1 MANNLIFK
9 NTKVRSFS
17 LDFLEVLWEI
27 EDTALDVLDFTF
39 QILRSESPMGPFD
52 IVGGPFSDRF
62 RFVDN
67 RVNLLHRFRQ
77 LYYKVQSTQ
86 KTDPANVAVSDA
98 FTFDAE
104 PDLMAAEMQRLERLL
119 WQEYAGRSCFIFP
132 IRTFGQRCGNC
143 WDGPE
148 KGKGFTSQRRRSH
161 CITCYD
167 TGFVRGY
174 MDPIEIFMQ
183 FDPSTASVQVLT
195 DFERQQVD
203 TTARLPNFP
212 LMKPRDLI
220 VEPENRRWRV
230 VRVNQTERLRSTVH
244 QELFL
249 HEITKGDVEF
259 QLPIRVDDL
268 REFEPSPAR
277 NFTNPQN
284 LEAFESEAVN
294 HVFSVY
300 GFPR

>member
-1 MANNLIFK
+1 MANNLVFK
-9 NTKVRSFS
+9 NLKVRSFS
-17 LDFLEVLWEI
+17 LDFLELLWEI
-27 EDTALDVLDFTF
+27 EDTSLDVLDFTF
-39 QILRSESPMGPFD
+39 EILRSESPMGPFD

-77 LYYKVQSTQ
+77 LYYKIQSTQ
-86 KTDPANVAVSDA
+86 KTDPANIAYSDPVS
-98 FTFDAE
+98 FDAE

-119 WQEYAGRSCFIFP
+119 WQEYAGRACFIFP

-143 WDGPE
+143 WDGPD

-174 MDPIEIFMQ
+174 FDPIEIFMQ
-183 FDPSTASVQVLT
+183 FDPSTGSIQTLT
-195 DFERQQVD
+195 DFERQQSD
-203 TTARLPNFP
+203 TTARMPNFP
-212 LMKPRDLI
+212 LLKPRDLI

-259 QLPIRVDDL
+259 QLPIRVGNL

-300 GFPR
+300 GFPK